1 MHDEMAWTYLLNDDI
16 AEAREHFVASVRAYT
31 DLASVRGVALC
42 LIGLAATVAAEGRH
56 EDALQIIAAAEV
68 HASGEGIA
76 FTYADHA
83 PSREFVERER
93 GALPAGD
100 AARAAEAGRALTLTQ
115 ALDVARIPAVAS
127 PPTP

>member
-16 AEAREHFVASVRAYT
+16 GEAREHFVASVRAYT

-56 EDALQIIAAAEV
+56 QVALQIIAAAEV

-76 FTYADHA
+76 FTYSDHP
-83 PSREFVERER
+83 PSLEFVERER
-93 GALPAGD
+93 GVLPAED
-100 AARAAEAGRALTLTQ
+100 VARATEAGRALTLTQ
-115 ALDVARIPAVAS
+115 ALDVARIPAVHS
-127 PPTP
+127 PATP